1 MLTVYRS
8 NRAEF
13 LARLLSRQLIEQQP
27 GPLET
32 VEVMVNTWPTSRW
45 LGEQLAKANGISS
58 LVRRE
63 MQHLAHQLPQAT
75 AREGEPH
82 QGTDAVGRSK
92 LFPQPSA
99 GWPGVDHH
107 LHRFKRARLL
117 LDQLAGEQASQKFSP
132 VASVNRQQGPATPAS
147 TASVAAAPST

>member
-32 VEVMVNTWPTSRW
+32 LEVMVNTWPTSRW
-45 LGEQLAKANGISS
+45 LGEQLATANGISS
-58 LVRRE
+58 LVRFPFPGSRLR
-63 MQHLAHQLPQAT
+63 QLVRQVLHLPAQEDDPWRAGQ
-75 AREGEPH
+75 
-82 QGTDAVGRSK
+82 

-99 GWPGVDHH
+99 GGPGVDHH
-107 LHRFKRARLL
+107 LHRLKGARLL
-117 LDQLAGEQASQKFSP
+117 LDQLTGEQASQKFSP
-132 VASVNRQQGPATPAS
+132 VASINRQQGPTPAS
-147 TASVAAAPST
+147 TASVAAPST